1 MIRRVGGWRRWPW
14 NVSKQE
20 RGAAL
25 IWLSMMLT
33 FLVGAAAFAVDL
45 GWLYVNSS
53 RIQRTADAAALGG
66 VTFMPSF
73 PITAQ
78 STAVDVASANGYVDG
93 GNATLGYPTPPEDYQ
108 FTVSVTSPV
117 ETFFLRVFGQD
128 TVTMTRLATAE
139 YVLPVPIGSP
149 ENQFG
154 YSPNSGY

>member
-93 GNATLGYPTPPEDYQ
+93 GNATLGYGAMSKFRLYRRQGMEVRWLEGGQ
-108 FTVSVTSPV
+108 ELARKNLMLLV
-117 ETFFLRVFGQD
+117 LRARFGGK
-128 TVTMTRLATAE
+128 
-139 YVLPVPIGSP
+139 VLDSNAFAKITDAQS
-149 ENQFG
+149 
-154 YSPNSGY
+154 